1 MNNFAEIARSPFLSD
16 RLLFAFV
23 FVSATNMS
31 AALDPADHTL
41 EKIFAFVD
49 ENSERYIAGLAEA
62 VSIPR

>member
-1 MNNFAEIARSPFLSD
+1 
-16 RLLFAFV
+16 
-23 FVSATNMS
+23 MS

-49 ENSERYIAGLAEA
+49 ENSERYIAGLAGA